1 MPRRFPVALLITS
14 GLLLAACSSAGTH
27 VGSKASADEGDP
39 NDPSNAD
46 AAATDDASPDASAT
60 PDASPDA
67 SPDAAPTTESCYALF
82 HWLQKDAYKNTGGR
96 TDPAWPPHTTTV
108 LEVHC
113 VDGSGNDS
121 IVGTA
126 FRDNH
131 GTDPGTVDANG
142 RSMLDE
148 VKVSDPAP
156 GTRDQLLGLLSTYT
170 QCECAPATQ
179 FLSMTSAEGAVE
191 QQILSTVVGYIQAN
205 LQCSGA
211 VSTSG
216 LVGMIQ
222 NGDFDD
228 AIAALPSCTWA
239 NGADW
244 SDGLT
249 QATQTVASSLGQTL
263 ASYHVC
269 NNDAMLEAQLFSSF
283 VSTGNVVACDNTTPT
298 CQGPAWF
305 YNP

>member
-1 MPRRFPVALLITS
+1 MPRSLSLRTVGLLST
-14 GLLLAACSSAGTH
+14 GALLAACSAAPAHSGH
-27 VGSKASADEGDP
+27 SASADESNP
-39 NDPSNAD
+39 TDPSAS
-46 AAATDDASPDASAT
+46 TDDGGPAGDDSSPDAG
-60 PDASPDA
+60 
-67 SPDAAPTTESCYALF
+67 PDAAPASESCYALL

-96 TDPAWPPHTTTV
+96 TDQAWPPHTTTV
-108 LEVHC
+108 MEVHC
-113 VDGSGNDS
+113 VDDTGTDT
-121 IVGTA
+121 IVGSA

-156 GTRDQLLGLLSTYT
+156 GTRDQLLGLLATYT

-179 FLSMTSAEGAVE
+179 FLSMTSVQGPVE
-191 QQILSTVVGYIQAN
+191 QQILGAVVGYVQAN
-205 LQCSGA
+205 LECSGA
-211 VSTSG
+211 VTTDQ
-216 LVGMIQ
+216 LVGMLP

-228 AIAALPSCTWA
+228 AISAMPSCTWA

-244 SDGLT
+244 STGLT
-249 QATQTVASSLGQTL
+249 QAAQSVLASTQEQLS
-263 ASYHVC
+263 SYHVC
-269 NNDAMLEAQLFSSF
+269 NNDAMLEANLFSTF
-283 VSTGNVVACDNTTPT
+283 ASTGNVVACDNTTPI

>member
-1 MPRRFPVALLITS
+1 MTLLVA
-14 GLLLAACSSAGTH
+14 GFLLAACSAAGGH
-27 VGSKASADEGDP
+27 SKSSASADESDP
-39 NDPSNAD
+39 TDPSASS
-46 AAATDDASPDASAT
+46 DDAGAT
-60 PDASPDA
+60 GDDSSPDA
-67 SPDAAPTTESCYALF
+67 SPDAAAPSESCYALF

-113 VDGSGNDS
+113 VDDSGNDS

-156 GTRDQLLGLLSTYT
+156 GTRDQLMGLLSTYT

-179 FLSMTSAEGAVE
+179 FLSMDSVQGPLE
-191 QQILSTVVGYIQAN
+191 QQILSTVIGYVQAN
-205 LQCSGA
+205 LECSGA
-211 VSTSG
+211 VTTDQ
-216 LVGMIQ
+216 LVGMLQ
-222 NGDFDD
+222 SGDFDD

-249 QATQTVASSLGQTL
+249 QAAQTVLASTQSQLS
-263 ASYHVC
+263 SYHVC
-269 NNDAMLEAQLFSSF
+269 NNDAMLEANLFSTYA
-283 VSTGNVVACDNTTPT
+283 STGSVVACDNTTPT